1 MFSTYEQRCFIKI
14 QVARCINARQYHTE
28 LLEACGKET
37 LPYRTMARCVNAFRR
52 RREDVHQKRGAG
64 RPQSARD
71 DVHVNA
77 VRALLEEHHCWTC
90 IKLTREVGVAPGTIF
105 HLLKKK
111 LKMRKICAP
120 WVPQSYKGKYLR
132 NAFPL
137 LTTVR
142 YGKVSL
148 PQASNNSV

>member
-1 MFSTYEQRCFIKI
+1 MFSKYEQRCFIKI
-14 QVARCINARQYHTE
+14 QVARGINARQCYTE

-37 LPYRTMARCVNAFRR
+37 LPYRTVARWANAFRR
-52 RREDVHQKRGAG
+52 GREDVHQKRGAS

-77 VRALLEEHHCWTC
+77 VRALLEELRCWTC
-90 IKLTREVGVAPGTIF
+90 IELAREVGVAPGTIL
-105 HLLKKK
+105 HILKKK
-111 LKMRKICAP
+111 LKMRKICAR
-120 WVPQSYKGKYLR
+120 WVPQSYRGNYLR
-132 NAFPL
+132 NAFTHL
-137 LTTVR
+137 ATVQ